1 MPNASLPECPCYT
14 PAPPTQLDLDFA
26 DLATIDLSK
35 ACTPEGCAELAP
47 QLRDALRTNGF
58 VYAINHGYTQAQR
71 DRVFDIANV
80 PFTAVPPEQTKMYTT
95 DSEKVGHYAGFKQRG
110 YWASDFHFH
119 STIAEAI
126 LVHCDVTK
134 HLHPQALRSFLP
146 ELDRFARHNYFNILR
161 PILRLIALSLELPEE
176 TLVEK
181 HTFDGQSETLST
193 YARTEEEEEEK
204 SKNVWIKGHTDI
216 GSVTIIWSQPVGG
229 LQILSP
235 DGEWRWVRHIDNSVF
250 HVTSTGHPY
259 WDMINFLTGGFY
271 KPTIHRVVQPPHDQR
286 ACDRLGVFCFAMA
299 DDDARLSALAQ
310 SPVLQRL
317 GIERQW
323 SELEAPLAGTWRK
336 ERTMSYGR
344 IALKRGLEKNT
355 EEEVVQGIVVKHYN

>member
-14 PAPPTQLDLDFA
+14 PPPPTQLDLDCA
-26 DLATIDLSK
+26 DLAIIDLSK
-35 ACTPEGCAELAP
+35 ACTPEGRAELAP
-47 QLRDALRTNGF
+47 QLRDALRASGF

-71 DRVFDIANV
+71 DRIFDIANV
-80 PFTAVPPEQTKMYTT
+80 PFTAVPPEEMKMYTT
-95 DSEKVGHYAGFKQRG
+95 DSEKVGYYAGFKQRG
-110 YWASDFHFH
+110 YWKVDEENNVFDQ
-119 STIAEAI
+119 IEQYGI
-126 LVHCDVTK
+126 HCDVTK
-134 HLHPQALRSFLP
+134 RLHPQVLRSFLP
-146 ELDRFARHNYFNILR
+146 ELDAFARHNYFNILH

-181 HTFDGQSETLST
+181 HTFDGQSETLIT
-193 YARTEEEEEEK
+193 FMRYYARTEEEEAK

-216 GSVTIIWSQPVGG
+216 GSVTILWSQPVGG

-235 DGEWRWVRHIDNSVF
+235 DGGWRWVRHINNSV
-250 HVTSTGHPY
+250 VINTG
-259 WDMINFLTGGFY
+259 DMINFLTGGFY

-286 ACDRLGVFCFAMA
+286 AYDRLGVFCFAMA

-317 GIERQW
+317 GIEGQW

-344 IALKRGLEKNT
+344 IALKRGMEKNT
-355 EEEVVQGIVVKHYN
+355 EEEVVQGVVVKHYN